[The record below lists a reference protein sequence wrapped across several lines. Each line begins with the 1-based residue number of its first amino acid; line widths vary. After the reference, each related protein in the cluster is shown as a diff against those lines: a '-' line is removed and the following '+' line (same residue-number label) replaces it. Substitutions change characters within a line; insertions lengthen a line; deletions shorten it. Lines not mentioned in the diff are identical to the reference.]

1 MTQRKKRQPAAK
13 DKNDMKE
20 GYAKAALLPSL
31 YAGAVIQQY
40 GNALFGK
47 DNLDIHALEKT
58 VKESTEAIHNGDM
71 KAVEAM
77 LYGQAVA
84 LQTMFVNLA
93 RRADCQQGRL
103 DNIEAL
109 MKLAFRAQ
117 NQCRMTL
124 ETLSNVKNPPVV
136 YARQANITSGPQQ
149 VNNGLT
155 HATEKN
161 ITQNGLLE
169 DSHVKRLDGRTQ
181 GKTGRP
187 DTHMETVEVGRRE
200 NP

>member
-1 MTQRKKRQPAAK
+1 MTERKKRQPAAK
-13 DKNDMKE
+13 DKKDLKD
-20 GYAKAALLPSL
+20 GYAKAVLSPSIS
-31 YAGAVIQQY
+31 ASAVVEQY

>member
-1 MTQRKKRQPAAK
+1 MSEQGKRKPVTKEKK
-13 DKNDMKE
+13 DTKDL
-20 GYAKAALLPSL
+20 YSKAALSPSL
-31 YAGAVIQQY
+31 CAGAVIEQY
-40 GNALFGK
+40 GSQLFGK
-47 DNLDIHALEKT
+47 DNIDVNHLEEA
-58 VKESTEAIHNGDM
+58 VRQSAEAINNGDM

-77 LYGQAVA
+77 LYGQAAA
-84 LQTMFVNLA
+84 LQTMFTNLA

-103 DNIEAL
+103 DNIETPL
-109 MKLAFRAQ
+109 KLAFKAQ

-155 HATEKN
+155 HATEKT
-161 ITQNGLLE
+161 IIQNELLE

-181 GKTGRP
+181 GQTGRL
-187 DTHMETVEVGRRE
+187 DTHLEAVAVGRRE

>member
-1 MTQRKKRQPAAK
+1 MTQRKKQQPAAK
-13 DKNDMKE
+13 DKKDVKE
-20 GYAKAALLPSL
+20 GYAKVALSPSVH
-31 YAGAVIQQY
+31 AGAVVEQY

-47 DNLDIHALEKT
+47 DNMDMHCLEQA
-58 VKESTEAIHNGDM
+58 VREATEAIHRGDM

-84 LQTMFVNLA
+84 LQTMFTNLA

-109 MKLAFRAQ
+109 LKLAFKAQ

-161 ITQNGLLE
+161 IVQNELLE

-181 GKTGRP
+181 GQTSRP
-187 DTHMETVEVGRRE
+187 DTHMETVAIGRRE

>member
-47 DNLDIHALEKT
+47 DNLDIHALDKAL
-58 VKESTEAIHNGDM
+58 KESTEAIHHGDM

-84 LQTMFVNLA
+84 LQTMFTNLSM
-93 RRADCQQGRL
+93 RADCQQGRL

-109 MKLAFRAQ
+109 LKLAFKAQ

-161 ITQNGLLE
+161 IVQNELLE

-181 GKTGRP
+181 GQTSRP
-187 DTHMETVEVGRRE
+187 DTHMETVAIGRRE

>member
-20 GYAKAALLPSL
+20 GYAKVALSPSVH
-31 YAGAVIQQY
+31 AGAVVGQY
-40 GNALFGK
+40 GSMLFGK
-47 DNLDIHALEKT
+47 DNMDVNCLDKVL
-58 VKESTEAIHNGDM
+58 KESTEAIHHGDM

-84 LQTMFVNLA
+84 LQTMFTNLA

-109 MKLAFRAQ
+109 LKLAFKAQ

-161 ITQNGLLE
+161 IVQNELLE

-181 GKTGRP
+181 GQTGRL
-187 DTHMETVEVGRRE
+187 DTHMETVEVSRRE

>member
-1 MTQRKKRQPAAK
+1 MSEQGKRKPVTK
-13 DKNDMKE
+13 DKKDLKDR
-20 GYAKAALLPSL
+20 YAKAALSPSL
-31 YAGAVIQQY
+31 YASAVVEQY

-47 DNLDIHALEKT
+47 DNMDMHCLEKA
-58 VKESTEAIHNGDM
+58 VREATEAINNGDM

-84 LQTMFVNLA
+84 LQTMFTNLA

-109 MKLAFRAQ
+109 LKLAFRAQ

-161 ITQNGLLE
+161 IVQNELLE

-181 GKTGRP
+181 GQTSRL
-187 DTHMETVEVGRRE
+187 DTHMETVAIGRRE

>member
-1 MTQRKKRQPAAK
+1 MSEQGKRKPVTK
-13 DKNDMKE
+13 DKKDLKDR
-20 GYAKAALLPSL
+20 YAKAALSPSL
-31 YAGAVIQQY
+31 YASAVVEQY

-47 DNLDIHALEKT
+47 DNMDMHCLEKA
-58 VKESTEAIHNGDM
+58 VREATEAINNGDM

-84 LQTMFVNLA
+84 LQTMFTNLA

-109 MKLAFRAQ
+109 LKLAFRAQ

-161 ITQNGLLE
+161 IVQNELLE

-181 GKTGRP
+181 GQTGRL
-187 DTHMETVEVGRRE
+187 DTHMETVAIGRCE

>member
-1 MTQRKKRQPAAK
+1 MSEQGKRKPVTK
-13 DKNDMKE
+13 DKKDLKDR
-20 GYAKAALLPSL
+20 YAKAALSPSL
-31 YAGAVIQQY
+31 YASAVVEQY
-40 GNALFGK
+40 GNAIFGK
-47 DNLDIHALEKT
+47 DNMDMHCLEKA
-58 VKESTEAIHNGDM
+58 VREATEAINNGDM

-84 LQTMFVNLA
+84 LQTMFTNLA

-109 MKLAFRAQ
+109 LKLAFRAQ

-124 ETLSNVKNPPVV
+124 ETLSNVNNPPVV

-161 ITQNGLLE
+161 IVQNELLE

-181 GKTGRP
+181 GQTSRL
-187 DTHMETVEVGRRE
+187 DTHMETVAIGRCE

>member
-47 DNLDIHALEKT
+47 DNMDMHCLEKA
-58 VKESTEAIHNGDM
+58 VRQSTEAIHSGDM
-71 KAVEAM
+71 KVVEAM

-84 LQTMFVNLA
+84 LQTMFTNLA

-103 DNIEAL
+103 DNIETL
-109 MKLAFRAQ
+109 LKLAFKAQ

-155 HATEKN
+155 HATEKT
-161 ITQNGLLE
+161 ITQNELLE
-169 DSHVKRLDGRTQ
+169 DNHVKRLDGRTQ
-181 GKTGRP
+181 GQTGCL
-187 DTHMETVEVGRRE
+187 DTHMETVEVSRRE

>member
-13 DKNDMKE
+13 DKNDMKD
-20 GYAKAALLPSL
+20 GYAKVALSPSVH
-31 YAGAVIQQY
+31 AGAVVGQY
-40 GNALFGK
+40 GSMLFGK
-47 DNLDIHALEKT
+47 DNMDVNCLDKAL
-58 VKESTEAIHNGDM
+58 KESTEAIHHGDM

-84 LQTMFVNLA
+84 LQTMFTNLSM
-93 RRADCQQGRL
+93 RADCQQGRL

-109 MKLAFRAQ
+109 LKLAFKAQ

-161 ITQNGLLE
+161 IVQNELLE

-181 GKTGRP
+181 GQTGRP
-187 DTHMETVEVGRRE
+187 DTHMETVEVSRRE

>member
-1 MTQRKKRQPAAK
+1 MTQSKIRQPAPK

-20 GYAKAALLPSL
+20 GYAKVALSPSVH
-31 YAGAVIQQY
+31 AGAVVGQY
-40 GNALFGK
+40 GSMLFGK
-47 DNLDIHALEKT
+47 DNMDVNCLDKVL
-58 VKESTEAIHNGDM
+58 KESTEAIHHGDM

-84 LQTMFVNLA
+84 LQTMFTNLA

-109 MKLAFRAQ
+109 LKLAFKAQ

-161 ITQNGLLE
+161 IVQNELLE

-181 GKTGRP
+181 GQTGRL
-187 DTHMETVEVGRRE
+187 DTHMETVEVSRRE

>member
-1 MTQRKKRQPAAK
+1 MTQRKKRQPAVK
-13 DKNDMKE
+13 DKKDVKE
-20 GYAKAALLPSL
+20 GYAKVALSPSVH
-31 YAGAVIQQY
+31 AGAVVGQY
-40 GNALFGK
+40 GSMLFGK
-47 DNLDIHALEKT
+47 DNMDVNCLDKAL
-58 VKESTEAIHNGDM
+58 KESTEAIHHGDM

-84 LQTMFVNLA
+84 LQTMFTNLA

-109 MKLAFRAQ
+109 LKLAFRAQ

-161 ITQNGLLE
+161 IVQNELLE
-169 DSHVKRLDGRTQ
+169 DSHVKRLDRRTQ
-181 GKTGRP
+181 GQTSHP
-187 DTHMETVEVGRRE
+187 DTHMETVAIGRRE

>member
-47 DNLDIHALEKT
+47 DNLDIHALDKAL
-58 VKESTEAIHNGDM
+58 KESTEAIHHGDM

-84 LQTMFVNLA
+84 LQTMFTNLSM
-93 RRADCQQGRL
+93 RADCQQGRL

-109 MKLAFRAQ
+109 LKLAFKAQ

-187 DTHMETVEVGRRE
+187 DTHMETVEVSRRE

>member
-1 MTQRKKRQPAAK
+1 MTQRKKRQPAVK
-13 DKNDMKE
+13 DKKDVKE
-20 GYAKAALLPSL
+20 GYAKVALSPSVH
-31 YAGAVIQQY
+31 AGAVVGQY
-40 GNALFGK
+40 GSMLFGK
-47 DNLDIHALEKT
+47 DNMDVNCLDKAL
-58 VKESTEAIHNGDM
+58 KESTEAIHHGDM

-84 LQTMFVNLA
+84 LQTMFTNLA

-109 MKLAFRAQ
+109 LKLAFRAQ

-124 ETLSNVKNPPVV
+124 ETLANVKNPPVV

-161 ITQNGLLE
+161 IVQNELLE

-181 GKTGRP
+181 GQTSRP
-187 DTHMETVEVGRRE
+187 DTHMETVAIGRRE

>member
-1 MTQRKKRQPAAK
+1 MTEKKKRQPAAK

-47 DNLDIHALEKT
+47 DNLDIHALEKAA
-58 VKESTEAIHNGDM
+58 KESTEAIHHGDM

-84 LQTMFVNLA
+84 LQTMFTNLSM
-93 RRADCQQGRL
+93 RADCQQGRL
-103 DNIEAL
+103 DNIETL
-109 MKLAFRAQ
+109 LKLAFRAQ

-155 HATEKN
+155 HATEKT
-161 ITQNGLLE
+161 IVQNELLE
-169 DSHVKRLDGRTQ
+169 DSHVKRLDRRTQ
-181 GKTGRP
+181 GQTSRL
-187 DTHMETVEVGRRE
+187 DTHMETVEVSRRE

>member
-1 MTQRKKRQPAAK
+1 MSEQGKRKPVTK
-13 DKNDMKE
+13 DKKDKKDR
-20 GYAKAALLPSL
+20 YAKAALSPSL
-31 YAGAVIQQY
+31 HAGAVIEQY
-40 GNALFGK
+40 GSQLFGK
-47 DNLDIHALEKT
+47 DNIDINHLEEA
-58 VKESTEAIHNGDM
+58 VRESTEAINSGDM

-103 DNIEAL
+103 DNIEPLMRMAL
-109 MKLAFRAQ
+109 KAQ

-155 HATEKN
+155 HTTEKM
-161 ITQNGLLE
+161 ITQNELLE
-169 DSHVKRLDGRTQ
+169 DSHVKRLDRGTQ
-181 GKTGRP
+181 GKTGRL
-187 DTHMETVEVGRRE
+187 DTHMETMAVGRRE